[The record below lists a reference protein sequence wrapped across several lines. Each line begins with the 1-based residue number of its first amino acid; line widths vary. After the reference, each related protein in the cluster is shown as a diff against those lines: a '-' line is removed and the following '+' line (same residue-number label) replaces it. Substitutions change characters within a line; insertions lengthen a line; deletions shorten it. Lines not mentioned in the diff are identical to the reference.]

1 MIGAAMTTRK
11 IAKQATPID
20 PAMRLMRAV
29 RKAEIVAEE
38 KIHDRIRKG
47 DIVRDENDRGAP
59 IDPGTGQTVLKLR
72 QKAIPKL
79 VNQGKLGPEELLAAA
94 EILIAFS
101 AIASRLM
108 CRGINYDR
116 VDFGGGGSGLDWPA
130 KIARPVANYQ
140 AFAKAWT
147 RRNEDY
153 GDPTLQIVID
163 AVIDEM
169 HLSAIP
175 RKRGYGEARIERA
188 LIGGLRDYAARAGFV
203 TGHKAIQWQ
212 AEAEAVFGPAE
223 PELSRAIRRA
233 AMERQP

>member
-1 MIGAAMTTRK
+1 MIGISMAKSTKQSGAA
-11 IAKQATPID
+11 D
-20 PAMRLMRAV
+20 PAARVMRAV
-29 RKAEIVAEE
+29 RKAEMVAEE
-38 KIHDRIRKG
+38 RIHAGIRRG
-47 DIVRDENDRGAP
+47 DIVRDENDRGSP
-59 IDPGTGQTVLKLR
+59 IDPGTGQTVLNLR

-79 VNQGKLGPEELLAAA
+79 IAQGKIGTVELQAAA

-116 VDFGGGGSGLDWPA
+116 VDFGGGGSSADWPS

-153 GDPTLQIVID
+153 GDPTLEIIID
-163 AVIDEM
+163 AVVDEM

-212 AEAEAVFGPAE
+212 AEAAAVFGPAE
-223 PELSRAIRRA
+223 PELSRAVRRA
-233 AMERQP
+233 AVER